1 MEEADEVAKL
11 VDLLSAYGPDFV
23 PRKHKNRLEYLQ
35 EQYIPEFHQELD
47 KVLFSLS
54 LFSLTVCPQLTF
66 LRFLCTTRRA
76 STSRTRCPACTPS
89 WTRR

>member
-47 KVLFSLS
+47 KASEYVAVVVPNPPSLCLPS
-54 LFSLTVCPQLTF
+54 TNTLSTSTG
-66 LRFLCTTRRA
+66 
-76 STSRTRCPACTPS
+76 TSRTRCPACTPS